1 MLRFLSVYTR
11 LQTCL
16 HAQQLFVPAA
26 VKEAV
31 EHTLPAIRRAQDFF
45 VAFFE
50 LDSSS
55 SSSDDSTDTTTASS
69 NSGHIHTVLSEGFTE
84 LRAAFSRLAG
94 EIIDVSTCT
103 FQGHFDAVYSNS
115 RSVWCVTDAM
125 RAAT

>member
-1 MLRFLSVYTR
+1 
-11 LQTCL
+11 
-16 HAQQLFVPAA
+16 VPAA

-55 SSSDDSTDTTTASS
+55 NNSDDTTETSSSS
-69 NSGHIHTVLSEGFTE
+69 NNSDHIHTVLSEGFTE

-94 EIIDVSTCT
+94 EIVDVSTCALQVHLVAVCNLSCSHLISMYAIYT
-103 FQGHFDAVYSNS
+103 VFFQQYYQP
-115 RSVWCVTDAM
+115 
-125 RAAT
+125 